1 MIAVQP
7 YCLKRVSMKNPA
19 MLIVMAGLSSVC
31 GASPIAAAAP
41 QQLALARDISELT
54 NDQVVAFTQADK
66 RRAHD
71 CSGHRDTLENQIF
84 NKITIPDRPFG
95 RVLEGGDVLY
105 SGGMPHDFGDSA
117 ALLYDANGRL
127 VAAAV
132 MGCELNGRGER
143 RPENFVYVDL
153 RNDKNKQRYL
163 RQLRH
168 WRGYG
173 DNATVR
179 RVFHVR

>member
-1 MIAVQP
+1 M
-7 YCLKRVSMKNPA
+7 LKGKLFVV
-19 MLIVMAGLSSVC
+19 LAGLCMAVCASS
-31 GASPIAAAAP
+31 IAGTAP
-41 QQLALARDISELT
+41 QRRGLARDISELT
-54 NDQVVAFTQADK
+54 DDQVVAFTQADK

-84 NKITIPDRPFG
+84 NQITIPDRPFG

-143 RPENFVYVDL
+143 RPENFVYVYL

-163 RQLRH
+163 RQLKH